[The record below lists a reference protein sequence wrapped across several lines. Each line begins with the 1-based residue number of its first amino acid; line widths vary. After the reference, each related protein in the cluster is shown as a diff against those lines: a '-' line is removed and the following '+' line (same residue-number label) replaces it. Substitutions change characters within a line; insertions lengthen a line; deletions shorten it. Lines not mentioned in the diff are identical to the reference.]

1 MSSSMKVGLAVGAIV
16 LLGVITWVVLNGEE
30 DRPQIRVKS
39 GSVTFADVSTKGKTS
54 WVAEPGGR
62 YRSVTQNGRSV
73 VGFAVS
79 DTKQT
84 PPCAQSGDAFTFE
97 GTDDAGTPFTIG
109 LSHEPAQ
116 GATDDDMVV
125 TIAAPLD
132 AKITGKKLR
141 IISSDTGKKIRITS
155 FHETKAPATVCTVG
169 TYSPD
174 DPLGLD
180 IAIDQK
186 H

>member
-62 YRSVTQNGRSV
+62 YRSVTQKGRSV
-73 VGFAVS
+73 VGFAVWNAQPAS
-79 DTKQT
+79 
-84 PPCAQSGDAFTFE
+84 PCVLNGDVFVFA

-109 LSHEPAQ
+109 LSHSPAAN
-116 GATDDDMVV
+116 GAPDDMVV
-125 TIAAPLD
+125 TVSAPLQ

-141 IISSDTGKKIRITS
+141 ITSSDTGKKIRITS